1 MQIRGVSEQDTLYTG
16 LCKEVRQVIRSM
28 PPVYRM
34 VARFWYLPH
43 WLLT

>member
-16 LCKEVRQVIRSM
+16 LCTEGRQVIKSM

-34 VARFWYLPH
+34 VARVCIFH
-43 WLLT
+43 TGS